1 MMYNQNSSAT
11 RRLRALALVPAL
23 GIAVAVTNLDAVASV
38 ISDTASAVIVES
50 ADETLTDNTAITDE
64 INVVAYKNTEIS
76 PDEQMAQSESELP
89 AVAEPAT
96 EAEMNIAGE
105 ARDDEK
111 VYSTVEKKPEF
122 PGGDSELMKYV
133 SANIRYPENAFKN
146 KIQGRVIVKFVVQK
160 DGKVGDVTILRGADK
175 ELDDEAVRVIRSLP
189 AFTPGEMDGKPVAV
203 WYTIPVMFKVTGESS
218 VVKPE
223 GASAGNSSAAS
234 DRNSAAAPASTDPN
248 MVYTVVEK
256 KPQFPGGDVELLK
269 YVSENIRYPLDA
281 RNKKEQG
288 RVIVQFVVSKD
299 GSIGDVKVIRKVS
312 DELDNEAIRVIK
324 SLPAFTPGEMAGKPV
339 AVWYTLPVSF
349 KLTNK
354 SDAPAEKTDGVT
366 VMAEGQKDTSWT
378 DGLRI
383 IGTGTT
389 TSKGDLLKTVKVT
402 EKLILND
409 SIRVMLDGERYYGK
423 IDDIDVNRIKSITVD
438 KRKNDFTHLF
448 IETKSRTSEERR
460 I

>member
-189 AFTPGEMDGKPVAV
+189 P
-203 WYTIPVMFKVTGESS
+203 
-218 VVKPE
+218 
-223 GASAGNSSAAS
+223 
-234 DRNSAAAPASTDPN
+234 
-248 MVYTVVEK
+248 
-256 KPQFPGGDVELLK
+256 
-269 YVSENIRYPLDA
+269 
-281 RNKKEQG
+281 
-288 RVIVQFVVSKD
+288 
-299 GSIGDVKVIRKVS
+299 
-312 DELDNEAIRVIK
+312 
-324 SLPAFTPGEMAGKPV
+324 SLPARWTASPWPYG
-339 AVWYTLPVSF
+339 TL
-349 KLTNK
+349 
-354 SDAPAEKTDGVT
+354 
-366 VMAEGQKDTSWT
+366 
-378 DGLRI
+378 
-383 IGTGTT
+383 
-389 TSKGDLLKTVKVT
+389 
-402 EKLILND
+402 
-409 SIRVMLDGERYYGK
+409 
-423 IDDIDVNRIKSITVD
+423 
-438 KRKNDFTHLF
+438 
-448 IETKSRTSEERR
+448 SR
-460 I
+460 